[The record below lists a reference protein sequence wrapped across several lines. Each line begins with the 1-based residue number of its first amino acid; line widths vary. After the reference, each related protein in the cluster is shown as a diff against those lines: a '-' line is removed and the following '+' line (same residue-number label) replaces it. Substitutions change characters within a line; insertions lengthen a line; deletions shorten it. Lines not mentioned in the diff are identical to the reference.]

1 MEWIDTWDCKTCG
14 ATNSESRD
22 VCHKCGHRRKRL
34 VKPFMVPWILLLF
47 VFGFIIATKLYVERN
62 EPISQG
68 SQIGGRGIDD
78 P

>member
-34 VKPFMVPWILLLF
+34 VKSFMVPWILLLF
-47 VFGFIIATKLYVERN
+47 A
-62 EPISQG
+62 G
-68 SQIGGRGIDD
+68 SFFMAVKMYLDSYLPQVKSFPMDGD
-78 P
+78 PPKP